1 MSLGFRVFVAFL
13 LLNVFSCAFA
23 RAGSSGLAQLS
34 AVCGTE
40 SRPGWRQI
48 FAFDGSEWKRFG
60 TLSEIPVSQEKSA
73 RLAQVW
79 QGPMEMTLVA
89 VNANVDETFV
99 QTSYCFR
106 GNGQLLAWT
115 HEVRALSGLV
125 YLASKRYDT
134 AGGVA
139 ASSNG
144 FFDAATRR
152 RVRRLK
158 SPGKEAPL
166 LEPTLYRRFEDLPFA
181 NLYHPLTE
189 TEKY

>member
-1 MSLGFRVFVAFL
+1 MSLVFRAVVAFL
-13 LLNVFSCAFA
+13 LLNGISCAFA
-23 RAGSSGLAQLS
+23 QAGSSGLAQLS

-60 TLSEIPVSQEKSA
+60 TLGEIPASEENSA

-79 QGPMEMTLVA
+79 QGPMGMTLVA
-89 VNANVDETFV
+89 VNANVDEPFV

-106 GNGQLLAWT
+106 TNGQLLGWT
-115 HEVRALSGLV
+115 HEVRAFSGWV

-134 AGGVA
+134 AGGVVA
-139 ASSNG
+139 RSDG
-144 FFDAATRR
+144 FFDGVTRR

-158 SPGKEAPL
+158 SPGKEAAL
-166 LEPTLYRRFEDLPFA
+166 LEPTLYGRFEDLPFA